1 MVVLLEIVNFAAI
14 ETLIVSIPESFGVL
28 IFGVVLVLTAL
39 LIRRVMGRPEPVKT
53 DEKTAK

>member
-1 MVVLLEIVNFAAI
+1 MVVLLEITNLAAI
-14 ETLIVSIPESFGVL
+14 ETLIVSIPESVGVL

-39 LIRRVMGRPEPVKT
+39 LIRRVLGRSESEKA

>member
-28 IFGVVLVLTAL
+28 IFGGVLVLTAL
-39 LIRRVMGRPEPVKT
+39 LVRRVMGRSEPVKT

>member
-28 IFGVVLVLTAL
+28 IFGGVLVLTAL
-39 LIRRVMGRPEPVKT
+39 LIRRVMGRSEPVKT

>member
-1 MVVLLEIVNFAAI
+1 VVVLLEILNFAAI
-14 ETLIVSIPESFGVL
+14 ETLIVSIPESLGAL

-39 LIRRVMGRPEPVKT
+39 LIRRVLDRPELGKA

>member
-1 MVVLLEIVNFAAI
+1 MVVLLEITNFAAI
-14 ETLIVSIPESFGVL
+14 ETLIVSIPESVGVL

-39 LIRRVMGRPEPVKT
+39 LIRRVLGRSESEKA